1 MTAFNIA
8 FKLLFWLTFIALTAT
23 GVVIVEILALWHAKL
38 NTSDKESIRML
49 DGMHEGLI
57 ILKKR

>member
-1 MTAFNIA
+1 MTAFNVA
-8 FKLLFWLTFIALTAT
+8 FKLLFWLTYLALIATFLVFI
-23 GVVIVEILALWHAKL
+23 EILTLSHAKL
-38 NTSDKESIRML
+38 NTANKENIRML